1 MAEGEGITKR
11 AKHIDVRYHVTREAI
26 ENGEIRLEYV
36 KTEDQVADA
45 LTKNLGRIK
54 FKKLA
59 LGKML
64 GSEGG

>member
-1 MAEGEGITKR
+1 
-11 AKHIDVRYHVTREAI
+11 
-26 ENGEIRLEYV
+26 V

-59 LGKML
+59 LVKML